1 MAGALDQASAVAVL
15 GDDPVATA
23 AAAIG
28 LARAQAMQRRVVLV
42 DLLGENSDLAAL
54 IGDPSAP
61 GITDMLEFGVSLRR
75 AAVPIREQP
84 NLYVVP
90 AGVEPPLQALYLE
103 HPRWTAIA
111 DAFRDA
117 GALLLIVAPALVPG
131 AETLLNRLDGIAI
144 VRGAAVPATRVPTLV
159 DIRLSAQYPQAMRRT
174 PAISRARIEV
184 DEPRRS
190 RVVLFALGALT
201 LAALSW
207 AVWYLR
213 PWSSGLGPSRT
224 QATLAEDSVPP
235 APLLG
240 PTLDSAASAG
250 WGISLASVNSRPGAM
265 LRVAQAVDSL
275 PSPTYS
281 PTLPTPGGAWWYRVV
296 VGAFPDSAAAESALV
311 ALRVRG
317 AIPADRGSAVPTPLA
332 LLVADSVTEAEA
344 RAQVTD
350 LRTRHVPAYTLRVV
364 PGWARVYVGTFD
376 SDTAARALLTT
387 LDSLNLRATLVPR
400 VGSIY

>member
-1 MAGALDQASAVAVL
+1 
-15 GDDPVATA
+15 
-23 AAAIG
+23 
-28 LARAQAMQRRVVLV
+28 
-42 DLLGENSDLAAL
+42 
-54 IGDPSAP
+54 
-61 GITDMLEFGVSLRR
+61 
-75 AAVPIREQP
+75 
-84 NLYVVP
+84 
-90 AGVEPPLQALYLE
+90 
-103 HPRWTAIA
+103 
-111 DAFRDA
+111 
-117 GALLLIVAPALVPG
+117 
-131 AETLLNRLDGIAI
+131 
-144 VRGAAVPATRVPTLV
+144 
-159 DIRLSAQYPQAMRRT
+159 
-174 PAISRARIEV
+174 
-184 DEPRRS
+184 
-190 RVVLFALGALT
+190 
-201 LAALSW
+201 
-207 AVWYLR
+207 
-213 PWSSGLGPSRT
+213 
-224 QATLAEDSVPP
+224 
-235 APLLG
+235 
-240 PTLDSAASAG
+240 
-250 WGISLASVNSRPGAM
+250 M

-317 AIPADRGSAVPTPLA
+317 AIPADRGSALPTPLA